1 MHGRNVTSFLKEE
14 GFSEAGAETLGIH
27 LKVPRP
33 EIRTMKNNNVGNA
46 RGLYYDIIAAWLQQ
60 TEPSLSPQ

>member
-14 GFSEAGAETLGIH
+14 GFSEADAETLGIH

-33 EIRTMKNNNVGNA
+33 EIRTMKKNNVGD
-46 RGLYYDIIAAWLQQ
+46 DIIDAWLQQ
-60 TEPSLSPQ
+60 TEPSLSPLLQ